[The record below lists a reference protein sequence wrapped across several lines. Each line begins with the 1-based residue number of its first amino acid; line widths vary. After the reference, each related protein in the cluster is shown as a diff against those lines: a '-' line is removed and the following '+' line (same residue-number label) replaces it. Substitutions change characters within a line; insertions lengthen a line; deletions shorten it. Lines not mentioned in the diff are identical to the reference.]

1 MFFLM
6 KKKSDEKFSEKE
18 IYIYAFN
25 RRFYSKRL
33 TIPEFF
39 AVTTLDGR
47 QIDYYDSEIK
57 KLIPRQD
64 WMIRVQQ
71 IYKNNIH
78 VLIQRFNQS
87 HGVHT
92 YQRMYGCG
100 WDDETGAS
108 EGFDQYGY
116 DGEDYVALDVK
127 QLRYI
132 TPVQQGVITTNKW
145 NNNRAQLELLRQYY
159 QHECVNWLQH
169 FLPLR
174 KVDLERRAPEVSLLQ
189 KYPLSPVECHATS
202 FYPSEVTFIWLKN
215 GQEHHED
222 LDFGELLPNED
233 GTFQKTYTII
243 IGPDEW
249 EKNQF
254 VCVVE
259 HKGRTFRKI
268 LTEDEI
274 KSNNSNCINLTTLL
288 RQWVSLKLPHMPYIG
303 HNHLDRELTITC
315 SPRHQSLQSRAR
327 NLIVNSNIFS

>member
-1 MFFLM
+1 NQLHGCLSIMKFIIFFIHVP
-6 KKKSDEKFSEKE
+6 FVYSEFHT
-18 IYIYAFN
+18 YITSYTGIN
-25 RRFYSKRL
+25 GH
-33 TIPEFF
+33 TIPEFS

-64 WMIRVQQ
+64 WMKEFASTDIYMWKEDTEIRVRVQQ

-108 EGFDQYGY
+108 EGFDQHGY

-132 TPVQQGVITTNKW
+132 TPVQQGVITMNKW
-145 NNNRAQLELLRQYY
+145 NNDTAQLEFLKQYY
-159 QHECVNWLQH
+159 QHECVNWLKH

-174 KVDLERRAPEVSLLQ
+174 KVDLERRGSL
-189 KYPLSPVECHATS
+189 S
-202 FYPSEVTFIWLKN
+202 FRNLLRSKK
-215 GQEHHED
+215 
-222 LDFGELLPNED
+222 LLPNED
-233 GTFQKTYTII
+233 GTFQKTSTII

-274 KSNNSNCINLTTLL
+274 KSNNSKFNSFVNFFIIFIPVHNSECKMCIWECNSFQLCIIFILT
-288 RQWVSLKLPHMPYIG
+288 
-303 HNHLDRELTITC
+303 
-315 SPRHQSLQSRAR
+315 
-327 NLIVNSNIFS
+327 

>member
-1 MFFLM
+1 MTKVMNILYVFVC
-6 KKKSDEKFSEKE
+6 SEFHT
-18 IYIYAFN
+18 YITSYTGIN
-25 RRFYSKRL
+25 GHK
-33 TIPEFF
+33 IPEFF

-64 WMIRVQQ
+64 WMKDTEIRVRVQQ

-174 KVDLERRAPEVSLLQ
+174 KVDLERRGTPEVSLLQ

-274 KSNNSNCINLTTLL
+274 KSNNSKFNSCFFHLFKMLL
-288 RQWVSLKLPHMPYIG
+288 SIFYLSILDGNNSRIKLSKI
-303 HNHLDRELTITC
+303 
-315 SPRHQSLQSRAR
+315 
-327 NLIVNSNIFS
+327 